1 MDKIILSI
9 IIVSHKN
16 LEVLRN
22 CLDSIYLY
30 NDIGEC
36 LEIIVVDNSPEDNI
50 YHYIKNNYSD
60 IIILRMDN
68 KGFGAANNVGAKI
81 AKGKYLLFLNP
92 DTILI
97 EPIFKFAIN
106 QFEKDD
112 KLSMFGVKLLNKN
125 KKRNLSFGFIDKMSV
140 KSMILIRILNK
151 LNIYIDGKM
160 FISGADMFV
169 RKRDFINI
177 GMFDENIFMY
187 KEEADLSKRLKANG
201 GKTRYFKS
209 KSIIHLEG
217 KTINDSEAATLRK
230 IESLKYFCEK
240 YNLNFQRR
248 FRQNLRY
255 QYFKYFFYWLSGN
268 NEAKKTKK
276 SILLLKDLKV
286 KLLSEKKLI

>member
-16 LEVLRN
+16 LEVLKN

-30 NDIGEC
+30 NDIGEN
-36 LEIIVVDNSPEDNI
+36 LEIIVVDNSPEDDI

-60 IIILRMDN
+60 IIILRIEN

-106 QFEKDD
+106 QFEEDD
-112 KLSMFGVKLLNKN
+112 KLSMFGLKLLNEN
-125 KKRNLSFGFIDKMSV
+125 RRRNLSFGFIDKMSII
-140 KSMILIRILNK
+140 SMILIRIFNK
-151 LNIYIDGKM
+151 FNIYIDGQM

-169 RKRDFINI
+169 RRRDFINI
-177 GMFDENIFMY
+177 GLFDENIFMY
-187 KEEADLSKRLKANG
+187 KEEADLAKRLKANG

-209 KSIIHLEG
+209 KSLIHLEG
-217 KTINDSEAATLRK
+217 KTTNDSEAATLRK

-248 FRQNLRY
+248 FQQNLRY

-268 NEAKKTKK
+268 DEAKKHKKK
-276 SILLLKDLKV
+276 SIFLLKDLKA
-286 KLLSEKKLI
+286 KLFSEKK

>member
-16 LEVLRN
+16 LEVLKN

-30 NDIGEC
+30 NDIGEN
-36 LEIIVVDNSPEDNI
+36 LEIIVVDNSPEDDI

-60 IIILRMDN
+60 IIILRIEN

-106 QFEKDD
+106 QFEEDD
-112 KLSMFGVKLLNKN
+112 KLSMFGLKLLNEN
-125 KKRNLSFGFIDKMSV
+125 RRRNLSFGFIDKMSII
-140 KSMILIRILNK
+140 SMILIRIFNK
-151 LNIYIDGKM
+151 FNIYIDGQM

-169 RKRDFINI
+169 RRRDFINI
-177 GMFDENIFMY
+177 GLFDENIFMY
-187 KEEADLSKRLKANG
+187 KEEADLAKRLKANG

-209 KSIIHLEG
+209 KSLIHLEG
-217 KTINDSEAATLRK
+217 KTTNDSEAATLRK

-248 FRQNLRY
+248 FQQNLRY
-255 QYFKYFFYWLSGN
+255 QYFKYFFIGYLETMKQKN
-268 NEAKKTKK
+268 TKK
-276 SILLLKDLKV
+276 NQFFY
-286 KLLSEKKLI
+286 

>member
-60 IIILRMDN
+60 IMILRMDN
-68 KGFGAANNVGAKI
+68 KGFGAANNLGAKI
-81 AKGKYLLFLNP
+81 AKGEYLLFLNP

-112 KLSMFGVKLLNKN
+112 KLSMFCV
-125 KKRNLSFGFIDKMSV
+125 MTV
-140 KSMILIRILNK
+140 
-151 LNIYIDGKM
+151 
-160 FISGADMFV
+160 
-169 RKRDFINI
+169 
-177 GMFDENIFMY
+177 
-187 KEEADLSKRLKANG
+187 
-201 GKTRYFKS
+201 TS
-209 KSIIHLEG
+209 KSFSNSA
-217 KTINDSEAATLRK
+217 INTWAL
-230 IESLKYFCEK
+230 LG
-240 YNLNFQRR
+240 
-248 FRQNLRY
+248 
-255 QYFKYFFYWLSGN
+255 LSVF
-268 NEAKKTKK
+268 
-276 SILLLKDLKV
+276 ILDLMR
-286 KLLSEKKLI
+286 L